1 MVDGPSGPCSL
12 ESEGKILP
20 SSEYIRIFSN
30 GTDSAVDDIIQ
41 ADRIIRRAVEA
52 AVDRRPAGL
61 SS

>member
-1 MVDGPSGPCSL
+1 MVDGPSGPYSL
-12 ESEGKILP
+12 ESGGKILA